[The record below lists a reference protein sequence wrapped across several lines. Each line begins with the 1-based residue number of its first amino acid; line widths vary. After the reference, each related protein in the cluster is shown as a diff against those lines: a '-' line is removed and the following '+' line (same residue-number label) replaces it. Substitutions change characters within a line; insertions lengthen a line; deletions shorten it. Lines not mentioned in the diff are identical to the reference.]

1 MVATSISPNGVKKPR
16 DGLIPASIVDFFH
29 QNIDAAPISL
39 HSGFVMIKGNHK
51 MNPLGKAILQF
62 WRSSI
67 GRKIIVAVTGILL
80 VLFLLGHVAGNLLVF
95 QGREAMNDYA
105 QFLHTMLHGQG
116 VWIAR
121 IGLLVAVGLHI
132 WATVSLT
139 IENRAARTARYAHDN
154 TVQASKSS
162 RIMIWSGLTILAF
175 VVFHIL
181 HFPVR
186 IDPELATLH
195 DAEYA
200 AAHPGEERHDVYAM
214 VVRGFQ
220 NPLVTLFY
228 IVGVTLLCSHLSH
241 GIASI
246 FQTLGI
252 RTRKSAGF
260 EEKLGWAISVALWL
274 GFLSIPVSAL
284 FGLLDE
290 NPEPHA
296 KAALPSPA
304 SVEVATSHRG

>member
-1 MVATSISPNGVKKPR
+1 
-16 DGLIPASIVDFFH
+16 
-29 QNIDAAPISL
+29 
-39 HSGFVMIKGNHK
+39 
-51 MNPLGKAILQF
+51 MNPLGKALLTF

-67 GRKIIVAVTGILL
+67 GRKLVVAVTGALL

-121 IGLLVAVGLHI
+121 IGLLVMLVLHV
-132 WATVSLT
+132 WATVLLT
-139 IENRAARTARYAHDN
+139 RENRAARDSRYALEG

-181 HFPVR
+181 HFTVR
-186 IDPELATLH
+186 IDPALAQLP

-200 AAHPGEERHDVYAM
+200 AAHPGSERHDVYAM
-214 VVRGFQ
+214 VIKGFQ
-220 NPLVTLFY
+220 NPLVSLFY
-228 IVGVTLLCSHLSH
+228 IVAITLLCSHLSH

-246 FQTLGI
+246 FQTLGW
-252 RTRKSAGF
+252 RSRCVAGF
-260 EEKLGWAISVALWL
+260 EQKLGWAVSIALWV
-274 GFLSIPVSAL
+274 GFLAIPFSVMTGSLKDTPSA
-284 FGLLDE
+284 
-290 NPEPHA
+290 
-296 KAALPSPA
+296 KSP
-304 SVEVATSHRG
+304 THQG